1 MDRIV
6 LAYKSLRREM
16 NRQDGGYFVFFYQSQ
31 KSFVV
36 LIFHSDELRYFSE
49 IVYFAYIWFFKISK
63 FGFIVR

>member
-1 MDRIV
+1 
-6 LAYKSLRREM
+6 M